1 MTGRARP
8 SRRALHAHENRAPT
22 VCVGIDMEHLCS
34 SMIIGMHV
42 VAASLNVASLLKLPT
57 SDLAEYFE
65 EDLLDVQN
73 KAHVAANR

>member
-1 MTGRARP
+1 
-8 SRRALHAHENRAPT
+8 
-22 VCVGIDMEHLCS
+22 
-34 SMIIGMHV
+34 MIIGMHV